1 MSADYGRT
9 TADILIP
16 RVLELEG
23 VNNVRDM
30 GGYPVA
36 EGYIRPGKL
45 IRGEDLYS
53 ITPAGEQHLAQIP
66 VRKVVDLRTDGE
78 VSDRPDRTPGDASLI
93 RLDVLSSVLKVQS
106 ASPADMLKHLGE
118 RDPAAAFQDIYQAF
132 VHEPACLDR
141 WGEFLHELLTLPEG
155 AVYFH
160 CTAGK
165 DRTGF
170 AAALVLMAL
179 GAERKVIMADYLLSN
194 RYRAAVNQRL
204 LAEYSALI
212 ADADKESI
220 LTLLQVQES
229 YLNAS
234 LLAIDEHYG
243 DSKTFLHRA
252 LGIGPAE
259 RARLNALLVEK

>member
-1 MSADYGRT
+1 MSREYGKAMT
-9 TADILIP
+9 DILIP

-36 EGYIRPGKL
+36 GGHIRPGKL
-45 IRGEDLYS
+45 IRGEDLYCL
-53 ITPAGEQHLAQIP
+53 TPAGEQLLAQIP
-66 VRKVVDLRTDGE
+66 LAKVVDLRTDGE
-78 VSDRPDRTPGDASLI
+78 VSDRPDRTPGDAALI
-93 RLDVLSSVLKVQS
+93 RLDVLSSVLPVHS
-106 ASPADMLKHLGE
+106 ASPAEMLKQLGKN
-118 RDPAAAFQDIYQAF
+118 DPAVVFQDIYLAF
-132 VHEPACLDR
+132 VHQSACLDR
-141 WGEFLHELLTLPEG
+141 WGEFLHELLTLAEG
-155 AVYFH
+155 ALYFH

-179 GAERKVIMADYLLSN
+179 GAERQVIMADYLLSN

-204 LAEYSALI
+204 LTEYGALVAE
-212 ADADKESI
+212 ADRENI

-234 LLAIDEHYG
+234 LQAIDEQYG

-259 RARLNALLVEK
+259 RARLNALLVER